1 MKSMEYY
8 PLTHTQK
15 RVYYS
20 EKTSDAFQNGEAS
33 MYTIGG
39 YVIIDGSVDYA
50 LLEKAIIR
58 MLCRYDVFRLRL
70 IETDEGPQQF
80 FCDEAIDSLPF
91 FDFTSP
97 EYQCVKMTDFFEKKF
112 KEPFPAEAGK
122 PLYYFCI
129 YKDKDNRSGYFFKLH
144 HIMADG
150 WSVSLIMKTISQF
163 YNELRDGLYTS
174 DEDSIENDEFSYKK
188 YIKKE
193 AAYKESR
200 SFEKDKSFWTERF
213 SEIPKPLFNE
223 RNDYKGER
231 AEYEFSYYTKNILN
245 QIVKKHGVTVP
256 ALFSALSA
264 IYFMNYYNN
273 NEIVIGIPVYNRDK
287 DTREVCGLFTSNT
300 LLKLSDAPEM
310 SLIDYVMHTKKELNL
325 CYYHNRYPYDL
336 LIKDIG
342 LQKKGMR
349 SLYQVSVNYYNT
361 ELSGEFS
368 GMAVENYEL
377 YGGQQ
382 FYPLQIVIKDW
393 NDTEGLSVFID
404 YQTAFFS
411 RMQLDDFIEYL
422 KNGIYMLWN
431 DPGIQLKKLPLVTG
445 NARNELLYGYNSVF
459 QKTDITDTVI
469 RKIEKQAE
477 MHPERVAVTW
487 KDSSISY
494 RELNVRADSMASFL
508 QRKHGISNCVVAII
522 SRHTVEYII
531 AALATMKA
539 GYAFLPI
546 DPDYP
551 MERIEY
557 VIDDADVAVLLTDQD
572 EIISKIK
579 NRDIIDLRCPAL
591 YSSYAPLYDRIDDI
605 DSLAYIIY
613 TSGSTG
619 KPKGVRIGHK
629 SFSNYIEYATD
640 TYIRSEDDVFAFFT
654 SISFDLT
661 ITSVFA
667 PLAGGVQIR
676 IYMSDNQKYSLYDII
691 NDNRSTIVK
700 LTPSHL
706 VLMNELDLSDCIIHT
721 MILGGENLLS
731 NTVKDTFRS
740 FGHTIDIYNEYGPT
754 EATVGCMTYLAEN
767 KNSDSQSEPIGYPIK
782 NTELYVLNNRHQLL
796 PKGAVGELYIAGDCL
811 ALGYMNDSEATDKA
825 FVQHF
830 MDPSRKMYKTGDM
843 VKILE
848 RGCMEY
854 IGRDND
860 YVKISGYRIDTNEIE
875 RTIRDHTDVKS
886 AVVACFGENGKQII
900 AAFVA
905 GNDLTIEKIRYQ
917 CESLLPSYMIPQF
930 ISILEQIPLTGNGK
944 PDLAELESIYD
955 NMVAEEMSEME
966 YDNTQ
971 KAFIEVFR
979 RLFRRNDIDMTDN
992 FFEVGGDSIKAIQAS
1007 GVFKKNKMNI
1017 SVGDIINNPVFA
1029 DMYEHYYKKA
1039 TKNGTI
1045 SSCCSNNDTE
1055 LKMTP
1060 IIKSFFD
1067 SSYKKGTYYN
1077 QSVLL
1082 KMNETY
1088 DVGLINKAFYKLI
1101 EAHEML
1107 RIEYDPVTNKL
1118 FYRDLCEQDK
1128 ETVEYIIVNES
1139 EYEKQIECMRSAAVD
1154 IRERI
1159 SIENGIAVRGGL
1171 FCLPSGDEYLFITIH
1186 HLAVD
1191 GVSWRIILDDLLD
1204 LLTADD
1210 IDSIIIES
1218 TDRFIEWANVIM
1230 EKGMWAFDDEKEMWT
1245 SIIRKGTDNETEPR
1259 KITYNDLIHV
1269 EKRFSKQDTERLLSV
1284 VCNHYRMR
1292 PDEILLSVVAYC
1304 LMKNR
1309 KRNNQLIMVESHGRD
1324 DAFSGLDTS
1333 RTVGWFT
1340 SVYPVLLYG
1349 DIECPLEELLTVFKE
1364 QMRGFNNMGIGYG
1377 VNKWLKEQIPAEPG
1391 RTVCFNYLGDYG
1403 EEIDNASFSYSDI
1416 YMGEEHS
1423 PSVSYPYEIE
1433 INAMVVNGE
1442 LKIDLCCEKERAD
1455 YAAVLIKGVEDVIKR
1470 TFDSLESKKGMV
1482 LTPSDFTAVEL
1493 SSDDL
1498 QVLFEE
1504 D

>member
-15 RVYYS
+15 RVFYS

-39 YVIIDGSVDYA
+39 YVIINGNVEYT

-58 MLCRYDVFRLRL
+58 MICRYDVFRLRL

-80 FCDEAIDSLPF
+80 FCDEIVDSLPF

-97 EYQCVKMTDFFEKKF
+97 EYQNVKVTDFFEKKF
-112 KEPFPAEAGK
+112 KEPFPAEAEK

-129 YKDKDNRSGYFFKLH
+129 YKDKDNRNGYFFKLH

-163 YNELRDGLYTS
+163 YDELRNGFYTS
-174 DEDSIENDEFSYKK
+174 DVDSIENEEFSYKK

-193 AAYKESR
+193 AAFLESR

-213 SEIPKPLFNE
+213 CDIPKPLFNE
-223 RNDYKGER
+223 KKEYKGER
-231 AEYEFSYYTKNILN
+231 AEYEFSFYIKNILN
-245 QIVKKHGVTVP
+245 QIVKKYGVTVP

-264 IYFMNYYNN
+264 VYFMNYYNN

-300 LLKLSDAPEM
+300 LLKLKDAPEM
-310 SLIDYVMHTKKELNL
+310 RLIDYVMQTKKELNL

-342 LQKKGMR
+342 LLKKGMR
-349 SLYQVSVNYYNT
+349 SLYQISVNYYNT

-404 YQTAFFS
+404 YQIALFS
-411 RMQLDDFIEYL
+411 RIQLDGFIEYL
-422 KNGIYMLWN
+422 KNGIYQLWN
-431 DPGIQLKKLPLVTG
+431 NTEIQLKDLPLVTD
-445 NARNELLYGYNSVF
+445 NARNELLYGYNTVF
-459 QKTDITDTVI
+459 PKTVITESVI

-477 MHPERVAVTW
+477 IHPDRVAVSW
-487 KDSSISY
+487 GDSFVSY
-494 RELNVRADSMASFL
+494 RQLNDRADSLASVL
-508 QRKHGISNCVVAII
+508 QIKQGISNCVVAII
-522 SRHTVEYII
+522 SSHTVEYII
-531 AALATMKA
+531 AVLAVMKA

-551 MERIEY
+551 MDRIEY
-557 VIDDADVAVLLTDQD
+557 MANDADAAVLLTDQD
-572 EIISKIK
+572 EVILKIK
-579 NRDIIDLRCPAL
+579 NRDILDLRCPAL
-591 YSSYAPLYDRIDDI
+591 YSSDALLYDRIDDI

-619 KPKGVRIGHK
+619 KPKGVKIGHK
-629 SFSNYIEYATD
+629 SLSNYIEYATD
-640 TYIRSEDDVFAFFT
+640 TYIRSENDIFAFFT

-661 ITSVFA
+661 ITSVLA

-676 IYMSDNQKYSLYDII
+676 IYKSNNQKYSLYDII
-691 NDNRSTIVK
+691 NDNKSTIVK

-731 NTVKDTFRS
+731 NTVEDTYRS

-754 EATVGCMTYLAEN
+754 EATVGCMTYLADQ
-767 KNSDSQSEPIGYPIK
+767 KNNDSQNEPIGFPIK
-782 NTELYVLNNRHQLL
+782 NTELYVLNDRHQLL

-811 ALGYMNDSEATDKA
+811 ALGYVNDSEATDKA
-825 FVQHF
+825 FVRHF

-843 VKILE
+843 VKLLE
-848 RGCMEY
+848 HGGMEY
-854 IGRDND
+854 IGRDKD
-860 YVKISGYRIDTNEIE
+860 YVKINGYRIDTNEIE
-875 RTIRDHTDVKS
+875 RTICDHTDVKS
-886 AVVACFGENGKQII
+886 AVVACFGENGKHVIC
-900 AAFVA
+900 AFAV
-905 GNDLTIEKIRYQ
+905 GNDLTPEKIRYQ
-917 CESLLPSYMIPQF
+917 CENVLPSYMVPQF
-930 ISILEQIPLTGNGK
+930 ITILDHIPLTGNGK
-944 PDLAELESIYD
+944 PDFAELEGIY
-955 NMVAEEMSEME
+955 NNTAAEEMSEME
-966 YDNTQ
+966 YDNAQ
-971 KAFIEVFR
+971 KAFVEVFR
-979 RLFRRNDIDMTDN
+979 RLFRKNDIDLSDN

-1007 GVFKKNKMNI
+1007 GLFKKMKMNI

-1029 DMYEHYYKKA
+1029 DMYEHYYEKEPQNE
-1039 TKNGTI
+1039 TV
-1045 SSCCSNNDTE
+1045 SRCRSNNETE
-1055 LKMTP
+1055 VKMTP
-1060 IIKSFFD
+1060 IIKCFFD

-1082 KMNETY
+1082 KMNEKNAI
-1088 DVGLINKAFYKLI
+1088 DLINKAFYKLA

-1118 FYRDLCEQDK
+1118 FCREICEQDK
-1128 ETVEYIIVNES
+1128 EIIEHFIINES
-1139 EYEKQIECMRSAAVD
+1139 EYEKQIECMRSAALG
-1154 IRERI
+1154 IREKI
-1159 SIENGIAVRGGL
+1159 SIENGIAIRGGL
-1171 FCLPSGDEYLFITIH
+1171 FELSSGDEYLFITIH

-1191 GVSWRIILDDLLD
+1191 GVSWRIILDDLSA
-1204 LLTADD
+1204 LLTDND
-1210 IDSIIIES
+1210 VDSVIIGG
-1218 TDRFIEWANVIM
+1218 TDSFIEWANVIM

-1259 KITYNDLIHV
+1259 KITYNDLTHV
-1269 EKRFSKQDTERLLSV
+1269 EKHFSKQDTERLLTV
-1284 VCNHYRMR
+1284 VWNHYRMR
-1292 PDEILLSVVAYC
+1292 PDEFLLSVVAYC

-1349 DIECPLEELLTVFKE
+1349 DVECHLEELLAIFKE
-1364 QMRGFNNMGIGYG
+1364 QMRGFNNMGIGFG
-1377 VNKWLKEQIPAEPG
+1377 FNKWIKEQIPAELG
-1391 RTVCFNYLGDYG
+1391 RIVCFNYLGDFG
-1403 EEIDNASFSYSDI
+1403 EEINNASFSYSDI
-1416 YMGEEHS
+1416 YMGEDHS

-1433 INAMVVNGE
+1433 INAMIVNGE

-1470 TFDSLESKKGMV
+1470 TFDSLEFKKGMV
-1482 LTPSDFTAVEL
+1482 LTPSDFTALEL
-1493 SSDDL
+1493 SSEDL